1 MHPSLFEIIAR
12 VALVVLVNSLWQG
25 AAIAGLTWLALRVF
39 PRVNAS
45 TRYAAW
51 TVALVAVLVVPIAT
65 SLSRVSVYTLPPTT
79 TTNPTQT
86 MTANTSQTVAQTAA
100 AGRTVRSERNHTK
113 ASEAPSS
120 QSSSRSGLN
129 LPRIP
134 DLHVNMSFL
143 ILTMFFTA
151 WGVAALA
158 LVVRLTVALVRLER
172 LKQDAMPLGMEYRD
186 QLVQWQRLDAHDR
199 DVRICVTDG
208 IEVPV
213 AVGLFDAMVL
223 LPQHL
228 LAEFDAQEIDQI
240 SLHELAH
247 LLRHDDWS
255 NGLQRIISALLFF
268 NPAVWFIARQM
279 DIEREVACDDYVLEL
294 TGAVR
299 TYAFCLTKM
308 AEMTSWPH
316 QPLAAPGVFT
326 TRKNISIRI
335 ERLLRT
341 GRAIGSSISPATATL
356 VAVGLVA
363 GYLLAFS
370 LTPVVAFAMPC
381 PPAAPAAPAA
391 MAPPSAPSKVET
403 PKMSMTLPQVSL
415 TVPNVTI
422 VPPKVAKATAKS
434 APAIAAKSATAV
446 EKSVVASTA
455 GMASRISY
463 EVDTSISK
471 ALKPLRVVASAD
483 DIHGG
488 MNCSGCNF
496 ENQNLAGKNFAGS
509 NLTGS
514 DFGHANL
521 QGANFN
527 GANLSG
533 VDFEGADLRNA
544 SFTGANLSGANL
556 NGAKLDGAN
565 LDHANLSGSDI
576 DVRSLSQAQIRAYL
590 PRCNGCDLHGANLS
604 GMDLRGI
611 KLTGVDLSH
620 ANLRGANLANATFSG
635 VDFSGADLRG
645 ANTDGTKFIGCDFSG
660 ASLTGP

>member
-25 AAIAGLTWLALRVF
+25 AAIAGFTWLALRAF

-51 TVALVAVLVVPIAT
+51 TVALIAVLVVPIAT
-65 SLSRVSVYTLPPTT
+65 SLSRVSYYTLPATT
-79 TTNPTQT
+79 TTQP
-86 MTANTSQTVAQTAA
+86 AAEGVAS
-100 AGRTVRSERNHTK
+100 RSERTKTK
-113 ASEAPSS
+113 ASEARQPRSAVSEAPSS
-120 QSSSRSGLN
+120 QSSSLGI
-129 LPRIP
+129 PKVP

-143 ILTMFFTA
+143 TLTMFFTA
-151 WGVAALA
+151 WGIAALA
-158 LVVRLTVALVRLER
+158 LVVRLSVALVRLER

-255 NGLQRIISALLFF
+255 NGLQRVISALLFF

-363 GYLLAFS
+363 GYLFAFS

-391 MAPPSAPSKVET
+391 AAIAPFKVTAPKIA
-403 PKMSMTLPQVSL
+403 MTLPQVSL
-415 TVPNVTI
+415 TVPNVAI
-422 VPPKVAKATAKS
+422 IAPKVAKATVKS
-434 APAIAAKSATAV
+434 AAPIAVASAIAASWKAAGIAYATSVSAAAS
-446 EKSVVASTA
+446 KSVRVAS
-455 GMASRISY
+455 
-463 EVDTSISK
+463 EVGDR
-471 ALKPLRVVASAD
+471 P
-483 DIHGG
+483 G
-488 MNCSGCNF
+488 MNCSGCDF

-514 DFGHANL
+514 DFSHANL

-533 VDFEGADLRNA
+533 VDFEGANLRDA
-544 SFTGANLSGANL
+544 SFIGANLSGANL
-556 NGAKLDGAN
+556 GSAKLDGAN

-576 DVRSLSQAQIRAYL
+576 DVRTLSQAQIRAYL
-590 PRCNGCDLHGANLS
+590 PRCSGCDLHGANLS

-620 ANLRGANLANATFSG
+620 ANLRGANLSGAIFSG

-645 ANTDGTKFIGCDFSG
+645 ANTDDTKFIGCDFSG

>member
-1 MHPSLFEIIAR
+1 MPSLFEIIAR
-12 VALVVLVNSLWQG
+12 MALVVLVNGLWQG

-51 TVALVAVLVVPIAT
+51 TVALLAVLVVPIAT
-65 SLSRVSVYTLPPTT
+65 SFSRISYYTLPATT

-86 MTANTSQTVAQTAA
+86 TTANISKPVAQTVA
-100 AGRTVRSERNHTK
+100 AGGAVRSELKQGK
-113 ASEAPSS
+113 ASEAPPS
-120 QSSSRSGLN
+120 QSGSLR

-134 DLHVNMSFL
+134 DLHVSVSFL
-143 ILTMFFTA
+143 IVAIFFA
-151 WGVAALA
+151 LWGIAALA
-158 LVVRLTVALVRLER
+158 LVARLAVALFRLER
-172 LKQDAMPLGMEYRD
+172 LKRDAMPLGMEYRD
-186 QLVQWQRLDAHDR
+186 QLVQWQRLEAHDR
-199 DVRICVTDG
+199 DVRICVTNG

-228 LAEFDAQEIDQI
+228 LAQFDPQEIDQI

-247 LLRHDDWS
+247 LLRHDDWT
-255 NGLQRIISALLFF
+255 NGLQRVITSLLFF

-279 DIEREVACDDYVLEL
+279 DVEREVACDDYVLEL

-308 AEMTSWPH
+308 AELTSWPH

-381 PPAAPAAPAA
+381 PPAVAAAPAAPAVPA
-391 MAPPSAPSKVET
+391 APYKVTT
-403 PKMSMTLPQVSL
+403 PKMAVAFPQVAF
-415 TVPNVTI
+415 TIPNVSVT
-422 VPPKVAKATAKS
+422 V
-434 APAIAAKSATAV
+434 APARIRAIAEKSRTAV
-446 EKSVVASTA
+446 TTSVVASTA
-455 GMASRISY
+455 GMASRISS
-463 EVDTSISK
+463 EVDSSISK
-471 ALKPLRVVASAD
+471 ALKPLRVVASIGD
-483 DIHGG
+483 VHGG
-488 MNCSGCNF
+488 MNCSGCDF
-496 ENQNLAGKNFAGS
+496 ERQNLAGKNFSGS

-514 DFGHANL
+514 DFEHANL
-521 QGANFN
+521 QGAKFD

-533 VDFEGADLRNA
+533 VDFEGADLRSA
-544 SFTGANLSGANL
+544 SLVGANLSGANL
-556 NGAKLDGAN
+556 DGAKLDGAN
-565 LDHANLSGSDI
+565 LDRANLSGADI
-576 DVRSLSQAQIRAYL
+576 DVRMLSQAQIRAYL
-590 PRCNGCDLHGANLS
+590 PHCSGCDLHGANLS

-620 ANLRGANLANATFSG
+620 ANLRGANLQDAIFSG

-645 ANTDGTKFIGCDFSG
+645 ANTDGTKFVGCDFSG

>member
-12 VALVVLVNSLWQG
+12 VALVVLVNGLWQG

-39 PRVNAS
+39 PQVNAS

-65 SLSRVSVYTLPPTT
+65 SLSRVSSYTLPATT
-79 TTNPTQT
+79 TTQSSN
-86 MTANTSQTVAQTAA
+86 AEGVAS
-100 AGRTVRSERNHTK
+100 RSERTKTK
-113 ASEAPSS
+113 ASEARQPRSS
-120 QSSSRSGLN
+120 ASGARYSQGGSMS

-134 DLHVNMSFL
+134 DLHVNLPFL
-143 ILTMFFTA
+143 ILTIFFTA
-151 WGVAALA
+151 WGIAALA
-158 LVVRLTVALVRLER
+158 LVARLTIALIRLER

-186 QLVQWQRLDAHDR
+186 QLVQWQRLDARDR

-255 NGLQRIISALLFF
+255 NGLQRVISALLFF

-308 AEMTSWPH
+308 AERTSWPH

-381 PPAAPAAPAA
+381 PPAVAAAPAAPVI
-391 MAPPSAPSKVET
+391 APFKVTAPKIA
-403 PKMSMTLPQVSL
+403 MTLPQVSL
-415 TVPNVTI
+415 TIPNVSVTMA
-422 VPPKVAKATAKS
+422 PAKVKAIAEKS
-434 APAIAAKSATAV
+434 AAQATSIA
-446 EKSVVASTA
+446 ASTA
-455 GMASRISY
+455 GLASRISS
-463 EVDTSISK
+463 EVDSSLSK
-471 ALKPLRVVASAD
+471 ALKPLRVVASVGD
-483 DIHGG
+483 VHGG
-488 MNCSGCNF
+488 MNCSGCDF
-496 ENQNLAGKNFAGS
+496 ENQNLSGKNFAGS

-514 DFGHANL
+514 DFSHSNL
-521 QGANFN
+521 QSANFN

-544 SFTGANLSGANL
+544 SFNGANLSGANL
-556 NGAKLDGAN
+556 AGAKLDGAN
-565 LDHANLSGSDI
+565 LDRANLSGSDI
-576 DVRSLSQAQIRAYL
+576 DVRTLSQAQIRAYL
-590 PRCNGCDLHGANLS
+590 PRCSGCDLHGANLS

-620 ANLRGANLANATFSG
+620 ANLRGANLAGAIFSG

-645 ANTDGTKFIGCDFSG
+645 ANTDDTKFIGCDFSG